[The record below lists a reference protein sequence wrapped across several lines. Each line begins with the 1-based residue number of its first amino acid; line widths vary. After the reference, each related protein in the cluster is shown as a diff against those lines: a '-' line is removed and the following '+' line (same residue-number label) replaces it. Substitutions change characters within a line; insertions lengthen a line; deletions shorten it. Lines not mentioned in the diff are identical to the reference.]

1 MAASVT
7 LLPITSGLP
16 SLPKAEQRRPVVAIG
31 WIGATMAFG
40 YRTIDPIGVEVPACL
55 ISAAL

>member
-16 SLPKAEQRRPVVAIG
+16 SLPKAEQRGPVVNIA
-31 WIGATMAFG
+31 MASPSDG
-40 YRTIDPIGVEVPACL
+40 LARQ
-55 ISAAL
+55 